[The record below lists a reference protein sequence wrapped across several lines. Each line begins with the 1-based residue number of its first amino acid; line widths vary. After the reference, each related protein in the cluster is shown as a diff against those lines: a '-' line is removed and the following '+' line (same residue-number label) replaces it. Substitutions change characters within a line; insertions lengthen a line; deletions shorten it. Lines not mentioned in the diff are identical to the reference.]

1 MHKGELRL
9 PKEAFLRKNVPYLR
23 EFGKNNTSV
32 KKLILDES
40 LQFEMPN
47 QISGT
52 NQRNSTGA
60 GGVDKI
66 NAEITRIITEIIASF
81 NGESISLIQFVSN
94 GMTDAIFGQVHRI
107 FQRQSSL
114 MHLEI
119 VYNQIGD

>member
-23 EFGKNNTSV
+23 EFGKNNTSI

-47 QISGT
+47 QMTGT
-52 NQRNSTGA
+52 NQRNSTSGGGA
-60 GGVDKI
+60 DKT

-81 NGESISLIQFVSN
+81 NGESISVI
-94 GMTDAIFGQVHRI
+94 
-107 FQRQSSL
+107 
-114 MHLEI
+114 
-119 VYNQIGD
+119 